1 MSDFDAIVIG
11 AGNGGLTA
19 AATLAKGGA
28 KTLLLERHN
37 VPGGCATSFCR
48 GRFEFEVA
56 LHQLSGMGDEKFPGP
71 LRSVLHGLDV
81 LDRVEFIPMKNLY
94 RLVIPDRLDI
104 TLPADRAGAVEALQK
119 RFPSESGK
127 IREFYD
133 LVYDFFNQLISVFYL
148 RDPEAS
154 KQKYPLYFKYA
165 FKSSQEILD
174 EYFSDPLLK
183 ATVAAYW
190 GYMGVP
196 PRFLTFS
203 DLAALIFA
211 YIEFKPYHIKNGSQA
226 LSNALLETFL
236 KNGGEARF
244 NCGASK
250 IELRDGAVAA
260 VVTDRGERIAA
271 GCVISNISTPVMYN
285 ELIGAESTPK
295 EKYDEMRGS
304 TIGPSSFTLYIGMD
318 CTPEELGIRE
328 TTNFIAAHDDMDR
341 AFTQMRD
348 IDEPAMILVSCYN
361 VTDPDAS
368 PEGTCQIAVVDLQ
381 YAEPWYSVPPSLYA
395 SEKYRYASKVLDL
408 VERVFPGFRKH
419 IEEIEV
425 ATPLTHIRYLGHP
438 GGGFYGFDQ
447 YAKDSRLVNPP
458 VQSIAG
464 LYHAGA
470 WAAEGGFQP
479 SLTSGSSAGRAAL
492 KHLGK
497 RGR

>member
-19 AATLAKGGA
+19 AATLAKGGV

-81 LDRVEFIPMKNLY
+81 LDSVEFLPMKNLY
-94 RLVIPDRLDI
+94 RLVLPDRLDI
-104 TLPADRAGAVEALQK
+104 TLPADRTGTVEALQK
-119 RFPSESGK
+119 RFPAESEK

-133 LVYDFFNQLISVFYL
+133 LVYAFFNQLISVFYL

-154 KQKYPLYFKYA
+154 REKYPLYFKYA
-165 FKSSQEILD
+165 LASSQEILD
-174 EYFSDPLLK
+174 EYFTDPLLK
-183 ATVAAYW
+183 ITVAAYW

-211 YIEFKPYHIKNGSQA
+211 YIEFKPYHIRNGSQA
-226 LSNALLETFL
+226 LSNALVDTFL
-236 KNGGEARF
+236 KNGGEVRF

-260 VVTDRGERIAA
+260 VVTDRGERLETT
-271 GCVISNISTPVMYN
+271 CVVSNISSPVMYN
-285 ELIGAESTPK
+285 ELIGIDSTPK

-318 CTPEELGIRE
+318 CTPAELGIHE
-328 TTNFIAAHDDMDR
+328 TTNFVAAHEDMDR

-348 IDEPAMILVSCYN
+348 IDEPAMVLVTCYN
-361 VTDPDAS
+361 VSDPDAS

-381 YAEPWYSVPPSLYA
+381 YAEPWLSVPPSLYA

-425 ATPLTHIRYLGHP
+425 ATPITHVRYLGHP
-438 GGGFYGFDQ
+438 GGAFYGFDQ
-447 YAKDSRLVNPP
+447 YSKDSRLVNSP

-464 LYHAGA
+464 LFHAGA

-479 SLTSGSSAGRAAL
+479 TLTSGSSAGRAAL

>member
-1 MSDFDAIVIG
+1 MSDYDAIVIG

-71 LRSVLHGLDV
+71 LRSVLHALDV

-94 RLVIPDRLDI
+94 RLVIPGRLDI
-104 TLPADRAGAVEALQK
+104 TLPADRNGTVKVLQE
-119 RFPSESGK
+119 RFPSEGDK
-127 IREFYD
+127 IKEFYD
-133 LVYDFFNQLISVFYL
+133 LVYAFFNQLISILYL

-154 KQKYPLYFKYA
+154 REKYPLYFKYA
-165 FKSSQEILD
+165 LASSQELLD
-174 EYFSDPLLK
+174 EYFVDPLLK

-211 YIEFKPYHIKNGSQA
+211 YIEFKPYHIRNGSQA
-226 LSNALLETFL
+226 LSNALIETFVA
-236 KNGGEARF
+236 NGGEVRF
-244 NCGASK
+244 NCGAAK
-250 IELRDGAVAA
+250 IEIDKGAVTA
-260 VVTDRGERIAA
+260 VVTDRGEKLTTT
-271 GCVISNISTPVMYN
+271 CVVSNVSTPVMYN
-285 ELIGAESTPK
+285 ELIGVNRSPK

-318 CTPEELGIRE
+318 CTPAELGIQE

-341 AFTQMRD
+341 AFTQLRD
-348 IDEPAMILVSCYN
+348 LDEPAMILVSCYN
-361 VTDPDAS
+361 VSDPDAS

-381 YAEPWYSVPPSLYA
+381 YAEPWLSVPPSRYA
-395 SEKYRYASKVLDL
+395 EEKYRYAAKVLDL

-438 GGGFYGFDQ
+438 GGAFYGFDQ

-458 VQSIAG
+458 AQPLKGVF
-464 LYHAGA
+464 HAGA

-479 SLTSGSSAGRAAL
+479 TLTSGSSAGRAAL